1 MVLSAVVTVIVEHL
15 MHAIQPPSSY
25 LISQLPYGSRH
36 GTIGSFNFCRGAPS
50 TLCMLTH
57 FVVDPIFSLSST
69 EAYLGIYSTAPCA
82 SWGIPNL
89 QGKNR
94 FSSIFSL
101 DHKIEFSHLADSLIS
116 HDDILRIQETPNDIP
131 ASWPN
136 ERLDTTS
143 E

>member
-25 LISQLPYGSRH
+25 LISQLPKGSRH

-89 QGKNR
+89 QGEIR
-94 FSSIFSL
+94 FSSISL
-101 DHKIEFSHLADSLIS
+101 
-116 HDDILRIQETPNDIP
+116 
-131 ASWPN
+131 
-136 ERLDTTS
+136 
-143 E
+143 